1 MDVRE
6 KFEKMTAEY
15 GDDNLNER
23 PREHYLEQYQ
33 AADPLDMMMRTRIPY
48 DEGTREFHVTMCG
61 RGYYVS
67 YPDFNIRKEDESD
80 TSYHVL
86 LEFPKAQTYVMRYLT
101 ESRFAPDHGQTVT
114 FRDIKNGE
122 LYFKPFQGRC
132 LMRLKYGFGFKIDK
146 FEKGMQRMG
155 GKKVKYGDAG
165 YEFEFLP
172 GLKMTFILWEGDDEF
187 EPNSQILFSDNFGT
201 VLATEDCVVAGDISI
216 TSLKGLA
223 Q

>member
-1 MDVRE
+1 
-6 KFEKMTAEY
+6 
-15 GDDNLNER
+15 
-23 PREHYLEQYQ
+23 
-33 AADPLDMMMRTRIPY
+33 
-48 DEGTREFHVTMCG
+48 
-61 RGYYVS
+61 
-67 YPDFNIRKEDESD
+67 
-80 TSYHVL
+80 
-86 LEFPKAQTYVMRYLT
+86 YVMRYLT